1 MEITGREIGWSVTSF
16 PYHCHQP
23 PALLA
28 VWVPVISVA
37 MDPIRGTWLTSDL
50 KQTPTWIKQSR
61 PGYRHLTQI
70 SFLPGYKPWY
80 SFTLS
85 FISALFGVG
94 GWSTPPLRPQYL
106 RERAPQ
112 TMLLEA
118 GWDPGPVGTGL
129 VPTDLQSPN
138 LPAWGGPLYRI
149 YWLGLGYWMM
159 RSGNS
164 RINWRLYRFL
174 DQIRLFCFKMEDRA
188 VTKMFRASWYKNFMM
203 STFLVLLK
211 DAVRLTCKYKSDTSL

>member
-28 VWVPVISVA
+28 VWVPVIYVA

-85 FISALFGVG
+85 FISALFGGGVINATSPAAVPSGKSPANHVTGGRVG
-94 GWSTPPLRPQYL
+94 PR
-106 RERAPQ
+106 
-112 TMLLEA
+112 A
-118 GWDPGPVGTGL
+118 GWDGSCPHRPSKPEPSSL
-129 VPTDLQSPN
+129 RRAAVPNILTRPWILND
-138 LPAWGGPLYRI
+138 A
-149 YWLGLGYWMM
+149 
-159 RSGNS
+159 
-164 RINWRLYRFL
+164 
-174 DQIRLFCFKMEDRA
+174 IREFP
-188 VTKMFRASWYKNFMM
+188 Y
-203 STFLVLLK
+203 
-211 DAVRLTCKYKSDTSL
+211 